1 METAY
6 NANLPPVNDLSWAA
20 NTNWGF
26 DDPIYH
32 RYAGPFSGGNT
43 LTITGDNF
51 GGYEDLTVQ
60 DVKIG
65 PTSCTTTGWVSAT
78 SLECVVPSVGTLGPA
93 DVQVSHDV
101 EITVGQYTTTATN
114 PYIYDCPCAQDAL
127 SGNPGCFI
135 PEYNAETR
143 VYECTPAD
151 LCVNDGILA
160 GSEPWL
166 PDPNCNQNWRTCLSD
181 QDPPFFRQAGIWKV
195 CGDCDTATHPAAV
208 EVAGE
213 CVCDTGYFRNTGV
226 NTNIQLL
233 VIDECVN
240 SLYCI
245 VPGNTDESD
254 CACQEYYHVGSVYD
268 AGNQECSC
276 DSTRNF
282 VTGADPPCEC
292 SAYYFFNSGV
302 NLNWNGDPVDNGQP
316 VDTCV
321 ASTYCDVQG
330 KTDTD
335 DCACKDFCDNVLAT
349 YDTASYVC
357 ICPES

>member
-6 NANLPPVNDLSWAA
+6 NANLPPVDDLSWDA

-32 RYAGPFSGGNT
+32 RYAGPFGGGNT

-65 PTSCTTTGWVSAT
+65 TTSCTTTGWVSAT

-93 DVQVSHDV
+93 VQVSHGV

-135 PEYNAETR
+135 PEYNALMD

-151 LCVNDGILA
+151 LCVNDGTLA

-166 PDPNCNQNWRTCLSD
+166 PDPNCTQTWRTCLSD
-181 QDPPFFRQAGIWKV
+181 PVPAFSGAGIWKV
-195 CGDCDTATHPAAV
+195 CGDCDTTTHPAAV
-208 EVAGE
+208 EDAGE

-226 NTNIQLL
+226 NSDIQWLFDPY
-233 VIDECVN
+233 VDGCE
-240 SLYCI
+240 SSSYCTEL
-245 VPGNTDESD
+245 GTTDESD
-254 CACQEYYHVGSVYD
+254 CACQEYYDVGSVYD
-268 AGNQECSC
+268 APNQWCWC

-282 VTGADPPCEC
+282 AFDDTYSYCEC
-292 SAYYFFNSGV
+292 SETYFFNSGYNQDWSSEPV
-302 NLNWNGDPVDNGQP
+302 N
-316 VDTCV
+316 TCV
-321 ASTYCDVQG
+321 ASTNCAVQG
-330 KTDTD
+330 SMDTD
-335 DCACKDFCDNVLAT
+335 DCACMDFCVDPLAT
-349 YDTASYVC
+349 YDAANSVC
-357 ICPES
+357 SCPAIP